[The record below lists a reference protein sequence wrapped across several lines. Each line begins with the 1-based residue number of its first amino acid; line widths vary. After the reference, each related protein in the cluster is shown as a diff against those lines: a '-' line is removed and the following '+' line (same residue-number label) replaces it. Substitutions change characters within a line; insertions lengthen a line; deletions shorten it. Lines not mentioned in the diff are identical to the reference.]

1 MIDSLKVP
9 VPSFNALLILGG
21 VFLLL
26 VYLDYRVKVVQ
37 TPLEFAAKEK
47 SSREFSS
54 LKTSLEIEALRTEC
68 LQLRETLQRQG
79 IELKHEF
86 QYSTFQQ
93 LQTLLTNY
101 PSLRQL
107 LQVKPDLP
115 AKNLIS
121 LLTPLDNLIESWDYE
136 AIGQVWEKVFYDPQL
151 HQADTSDIEVGELVY
166 VRFVGY
172 RKGEYILAPAK
183 VSRTLP
189 AGINN

>member
-9 VPSFNALLILGG
+9 VPSFNSLLILGG

-26 VYLDYRVKVVQ
+26 VYFDYRVKVAQMPQELTV
-37 TPLEFAAKEK
+37 KEK

-54 LKTSLEIEALRTEC
+54 LKNSLEIEALRTEC

-107 LQVKPDLP
+107 LQVKPELP

-136 AIGQVWEKVFYDPQL
+136 AIGQVWEKVSYNPQL

-172 RKGEYILAPAK
+172 RKGERILAPAK

-189 AGINN
+189 AGMNN